1 MVASSLINLEFLIS
15 FSSKFTS
22 PISFTITA
30 TFGAFCAPPAPADRK
45 ICFNNVVFPDPR
57 KPESTVTGNSRRPKS
72 PPTKCRT
79 RCHHPTR
86 PGKTSP
92 PVARRWHLDPRRGR
106 GLVVKAKLAKVN
118 AAKTR
123 VLQVVLTEGGG
134 WPGCITC
141 GLEDVASKCLD
152 ATNPGL
158 RAIFLTN
165 SMSWLCFKEFHWFYC
180 DCILVCACLCIGS
193 LGKQQLIWRHFLVSV
208 YGILS
213 EETTSSKGYDMM
225 PLISFE
231 LCWQLYSSIKEFFAP
246 VIQGC
251 KA

>member
-1 MVASSLINLEFLIS
+1 LHQDIS
-15 FSSKFTS
+15 TRHLPSRTWYIQVIHHLRLTPLGAPESWPRS
-22 PISFTITA
+22 PSPTWPWQQGHGHVVGPGV
-30 TFGAFCAPPAPADRK
+30 TFGRPAAM
-45 ICFNNVVFPDPR
+45 
-57 KPESTVTGNSRRPKS
+57 S
-72 PPTKCRT
+72 CR
-79 RCHHPTR
+79 
-86 PGKTSP
+86 
-92 PVARRWHLDPRRGR
+92 
-106 GLVVKAKLAKVN
+106 
-118 AAKTR
+118 AAS
-123 VLQVVLTEGGG
+123 GGG